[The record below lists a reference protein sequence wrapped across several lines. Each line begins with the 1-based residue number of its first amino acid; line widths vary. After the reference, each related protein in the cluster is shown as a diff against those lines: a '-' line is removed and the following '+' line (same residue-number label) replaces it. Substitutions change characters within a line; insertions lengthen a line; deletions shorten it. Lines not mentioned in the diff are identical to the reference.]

1 MANFIQHSP
10 KALISYMDQI
20 GGLSANELAYKSEL
34 KLSTIKELLI
44 SNQPVVTLSE
54 LERIAQVLFVPSVY
68 LTTSDDI
75 YVPEIP
81 EIVDHRNQENIN
93 NSTYGYNAVV
103 REALKARQDY
113 IHLIES
119 MDGET
124 LPFTLQ
130 LSGQN
135 SIADAAVITEYFD
148 FKNQN
153 KKAQHNDYY
162 SSWRSIL
169 ESKDILIIEKSSHES
184 FGSDGFCLWFD
195 SVPVIVVLST
205 GQSSE
210 RRLFTILHELVHLG
224 LRQSV
229 FDGFISSISSD
240 NSTERYC
247 DSVAGHVIAPFD
259 ILESLYDP
267 YLSLDDLV
275 LKVRKKVKASKP
287 AIAIQLKLAGYI
299 TDNELK
305 VYLKNLENIK
315 ISKRKSGEVKIP
327 ASTRIISKYGKY
339 FVQTV
344 ISAMYQNNISS
355 TKAKNI
361 LGIKDSHKASTF
373 KDVQKKVHM

>member
-1 MANFIQHSP
+1 
-10 KALISYMDQI
+10 MDQI

-44 SNQPVVTLSE
+44 SNQPVITLSE

-68 LTTSDDI
+68 LTTTDDI

-113 IHLIES
+113 IDLIES
-119 MDGET
+119 MDGEP

-135 SIADAAVITEYFD
+135 SIADAATITEYFD

-184 FGSDGFCLWFD
+184 FGSDGFCLWFE

-210 RRLFTILHELVHLG
+210 RRLFTILHEIVHLG

-267 YLSLDDLV
+267 HLSLDDLV

-299 TDNELK
+299 TNDELK
-305 VYLKNLENIK
+305 VYLKNLENLK

-355 TKAKNI
+355 AKAKNI

-373 KDVQKKVHM
+373 KDVQKRVHM

>member
-20 GGLSANELAYKSEL
+20 GGLSANELASKSEL

-44 SNQPVVTLSE
+44 SSQPVVTLSE

-119 MDGET
+119 MDGEP

-135 SIADAAVITEYFD
+135 SITDAAVITEYFD
-148 FKNQN
+148 FKNQS

-229 FDGFISSISSD
+229 FDGFISSLSSD

-267 YLSLDDLV
+267 SLSLDDLV
-275 LKVRKKVKASKP
+275 LMIRKKVKASKP

-299 TDNELK
+299 TDNELR
-305 VYLKNLENIK
+305 VYLKKLENIK

-373 KDVQKKVHM
+373 KDVQKRVHM